1 MESYICPLCKQEVS
15 KSIFEKITGIWDE
28 KEKRLQAIKNKERD
42 LKSGNK
48 A

>member
-1 MESYICPLCKQEVS
+1 MESYLCPLCRQEVS

-28 KEKRLQAIKNKERD
+28 KEKRLQAIKNKEKD
-42 LKSGNK
+42 LKSENK